1 MDAKPQCGTPA
12 AAAPAPR
19 GLANIK
25 AVGEF
30 LSLSRISIYEHTRQG
45 SLRAVR
51 LGRAVRYDWAEVER
65 AAREGL
71 PALKKTAASPP
82 AQANPEVEAPSPC
95 QAAKRRPGRPRK
107 PAAAPMLG
115 QGGTPC

>member
-12 AAAPAPR
+12 AAPR
-19 GLANIK
+19 GLASIK

-45 SLRAVR
+45 NLRAVK

-65 AAREGL
+65 AARDGL
-71 PALKKTAASPP
+71 PPLKKAPAAP
-82 AQANPEVEAPSPC
+82 APANPEEPSPS
-95 QAAKRRPGRPRK
+95 QAGKRRRGRPRK
-107 PAAAPMLG
+107 SAAMLG